1 MYEIGKK
8 IATFRKERKMSQT
21 DLANELGITKQ
32 TIIKYEAEKNS
43 IPIDTLSHI
52 ANIFKIPIE
61 RFFSDNN
68 EYINE
73 IQEETNFKK
82 IPIIS
87 KVSAGL
93 GTFGIDDILDWLKLP
108 TSISKKADFATL
120 IDGDSMEPKI
130 EDGSL
135 VLVHQNLI
143 LDNGDIG
150 IFYLNEEV
158 FCKKFSKDPFT
169 NIVTLKSLNKDY
181 SPIIINEDDDFR
193 IIGKV
198 VGVFDYNI

>member
-1 MYEIGKK
+1 MYEIGRK

-21 DLANELGITKQ
+21 DLANALGITKQ

-43 IPIDTLSHI
+43 IPIDTLSQI
-52 ANIFKIPIE
+52 AKIFNIPIE
-61 RFFSDNN
+61 SFFSDNN
-68 EYINE
+68 EYTNQ
-73 IQEETNFKK
+73 IQENTNFRK

-87 KVSAGL
+87 NVSAGL

-108 TSISKKADFATL
+108 VNIAKKADFATL

-135 VLVHQNLI
+135 VLVRQNSI

-169 NIVTLKSLNKDY
+169 NIITLKSLNKDY
-181 SPIIINEDDDFR
+181 KPITIKENDDFR
-193 IIGKV
+193 VIGKV
-198 VGVFDYNI
+198 VGAFDYNI

>member
-1 MYEIGKK
+1 MYEIGRK

-21 DLANELGITKQ
+21 DLANALGITKQ

-52 ANIFKIPIE
+52 ANIFNIPIE
-61 RFFSDNN
+61 SFFSDNN
-68 EYINE
+68 EYINQ
-73 IQEETNFKK
+73 IQENTNFRK

-108 TSISKKADFATL
+108 VNIAKKADFATL

-135 VLVHQNLI
+135 VLVRQNSI

-158 FCKKFSKDPFT
+158 FCKKFCQDPFT
-169 NIVTLKSLNKDY
+169 NTITLKSLNKDY
-181 SPIIINEDDDFR
+181 KPVTIKENDDFR
-193 IIGKV
+193 VIGKV
-198 VGVFDYNI
+198 VGAFDYNI

>member
-61 RFFSDNN
+61 SFFSDTN
-68 EYINE
+68 EYVNE
-73 IQEETNFKK
+73 ISEKTNFKK

-93 GTFGIDDILDWLKLP
+93 GTFG
-108 TSISKKADFATL
+108 SISKKADFATL

-169 NIVTLKSLNKDY
+169 NIITLKSLNKDY
-181 SPIIINEDDDFR
+181 SPIVINEDDDFR